1 MIHVRYCVTVGL
13 GPVESKTDLTQFC
26 HPKMV
31 NDGTM
36 ASSRID
42 ETSYAMPLLV
52 SLPVIVF

>member
-1 MIHVRYCVTVGL
+1 MWLIEYYVTVGPN
-13 GPVESKTDLTQFC
+13 PVESKTYLTQFC